1 MVQFSVVILLHA
13 HYEHWPSRHRS
24 TPSTPWIS
32 FSSPRD
38 PLKYYQS
45 STISFDFITCSTIF
59 AFPKSQQNSSLKTG
73 RERTAEDRRHAEQ
86 TGYNNNE
93 TTIDDNPV
101 PLGVLDY
108 TKERYDVQ
116 MELSFE

>member
-1 MVQFSVVILLHA
+1 M
-13 HYEHWPSRHRS
+13 
-24 TPSTPWIS
+24 
-32 FSSPRD
+32 
-38 PLKYYQS
+38 
-45 STISFDFITCSTIF
+45 
-59 AFPKSQQNSSLKTG
+59 
-73 RERTAEDRRHAEQ
+73 RHAEQ
-86 TGYNNNE
+86 NGYNNNE